1 MEFYCTI
8 YLIHFN
14 MSHSDP
20 INLVSDDKS
29 EDVVSN
35 DEMHSPHIDAS
46 DVATAQR
53 PQVKPDVLDS
63 SHTRIRKTEKEL
75 KELAKTVVS

>member
-14 MSHSDP
+14 MSHSNP
-20 INLVSDDKS
+20 INLVSDD
-29 EDVVSN
+29 VASN

-53 PQVKPDVLDS
+53 SQVKPDVLDS
-63 SHTRIRKTEKEL
+63 SHTRIQQTEKEL

>member
-14 MSHSDP
+14 MSHSNP

-53 PQVKPDVLDS
+53 PQVKPDVWILHIQGFGRLRRS
-63 SHTRIRKTEKEL
+63 L
-75 KELAKTVVS
+75 KSLPRLW